1 MKLIVGLG
9 NPGARYEKTK
19 HNVGF
24 RVLEV
29 FALKHQLSFSKGQGK
44 ALTSRGQ
51 WLASEEMIDFL
62 LVKPQTYMNLSGHS
76 VRSLLSYYKISPS
89 DLMLIYDD
97 LDLALGRIR
106 LKKQGGAGGHRGVAS
121 VIQEIGTDQFI
132 RIKIGIEKDPRINA
146 ADYVLAP
153 FYGEK
158 QVVIQQAIE
167 RAVDLLPLLIE
178 NRMDEA
184 MNRFNAS
191 VTP

>member
-1 MKLIVGLG
+1 VKLIVGLG
-9 NPGARYEKTK
+9 NPGARYENTK

-24 RVLEV
+24 LVLEA

-44 ALTSRGQ
+44 ALTSRGH
-51 WLASEEMIDFL
+51 WSPSGETISFL
-62 LVKPQTYMNLSGHS
+62 LAKPQTFMNLSGHS
-76 VRSLLSYYKISPS
+76 VQSLLSYYKILPS
-89 DLMLIYDD
+89 DFILIYDD

-106 LKKQGGAGGHRGVAS
+106 LKKRGGAGGHRGVAS

-153 FYGEK
+153 FHGE
-158 QVVIQQAIE
+158 QQEVMQEAIE
-167 RAVDLLPLLIE
+167 RSVDLLPLLIE
-178 NRMDEA
+178 NRIDEA